1 MISPEIIEEIRQK
14 ANIVDVIS
22 SYIEVIKKGNSYLA
36 VCPFHNDKNPSLHI
50 STSKQIFKCFSCGK
64 GGNVFTFVQDYEKI
78 PFIDAVRKVANL
90 IGFHSDE
97 LDKTVRAV
105 DNSTKQVLSALKEAS
120 VLYSFTLKTNQGTKG
135 AEYLK
140 KRNISEDMSDYFS
153 LGYCPEDGESS
164 IKILRAKNISIESLD
179 KAGIV
184 VRENNRFLDRFK
196 GRVIFPLFNEYD
208 EVVGFS
214 ARRIND
220 SDEAKYVNS
229 INTDVFN
236 KSKVLYNYQNALKEA
251 HEAGY
256 VYVTEGFMDVFAL
269 YQSGIKS
276 SVALM
281 GTAFTKEHAKL
292 LKKLNV
298 EVRLCLDGDEAGQH
312 GMLKMLDILES
323 EKIKYRIVNYKD
335 CLLDPDEILQK
346 YGSEVLKKFSSRL
359 FERDDFV
366 FQYYLK
372 KYDLK
377 TSDGKRDFSN
387 QLVDYASKLKNPID
401 REILLKKI
409 SEKTGISYESYVK
422 ITNQLEVN
430 TEKEITKKNNE
441 KVSIP
446 VNPVENKKSITKLQR
461 CEDKIISLLLNYP
474 DAIYH
479 YRQGNNYFIDEIYS
493 AIADYIIDNYELNN
507 NQFDVSKLITT
518 LSQKDDDI
526 SKKALDKI
534 VELQDI
540 DPRQGYSDKLL
551 DESISAMK
559 EIIDKETLNERLK
572 GKSPQEQ
579 AQIIQTFWSTRR

>member
-36 VCPFHNDKNPSLHI
+36 CCPFHNDKNPSLHI
-50 STSKQIFKCFSCGK
+50 STSKQIFKCFSCDK

-90 IGFHSDE
+90 IGYHCDE
-97 LDKTVRAV
+97 LDKSVRSI
-105 DNSTKQVLSALKEAS
+105 DNSTKLILSTLKEAS
-120 VLYSFTLKTNQGTKG
+120 TLYSFILKTNEGIKG
-135 AEYLK
+135 VEYLK
-140 KRNISEDMSDYFS
+140 TRNISDDMIDYFS

-184 VRENNRFLDRFK
+184 VREKNHFIDRFK
-196 GRVIFPLFNEYD
+196 GRIIFPLFNEYD
-208 EVVGFS
+208 EVIGFS

-236 KSKVLYNYQNALKEA
+236 KSKVLYNFQNALKEA
-251 HEAGY
+251 HDAGY

-269 YQSGIKS
+269 YLSGIKS

-312 GMLKMLDILES
+312 GMLRMIDILEN
-323 EKIKYRIVNYKD
+323 ENIKYRIVNYKN

-346 YGSEVLKKFSSRL
+346 YGSEVLKKFSNRL

-372 KYDLK
+372 KFDLN
-377 TSDGKRDFSN
+377 TIDGKRNFSN
-387 QLVDYASKLKNPID
+387 QLVEYASKLKNPID
-401 REILLKKI
+401 RELLLKKI
-409 SEKTGISYESYVK
+409 SEKTGISYDSYAN
-422 ITNQLEVN
+422 IINQLEGKIKKEEVGKGDKNISISLN
-430 TEKEITKKNNE
+430 TVTSKKN
-441 KVSIP
+441 
-446 VNPVENKKSITKLQR
+446 ITKLQR

-474 DAIYH
+474 NAIYH
-479 YRQGNNYFIDEIYS
+479 YRQGNNYFNDEIYNK
-493 AIADYIIDNYELNN
+493 IADYIIDNYELNN

-518 LSQKDDDI
+518 LSQKDDEI
-526 SKKALDKI
+526 SKKVLDKI
-534 VELQDI
+534 IELQDI
-540 DPRQGYSDKLL
+540 DPRQIYSDDLL

-559 EIIDKETLNERLK
+559 EIVEKEELNKKLK
-572 GKSPQEQ
+572 NKTPQEQ
-579 AQIIQTFWSTRR
+579 AQIIQTFWSKRR